1 MSSKS
6 VKNNKF
12 REKSEMSGTRQF
24 QVFQLKAQ
32 WYAHNNAPEMIH
44 SLYVIYICYVLS
56 SPLCG
61 LRRFLRTKKL
71 KANCLQ
77 YIYMLRFHAKW
88 NNNIAHQA
96 PLSTGF
102 SRQEYWSGLPFP
114 SPGDL
119 HDPGIKPRSL
129 ALQADF
135 SLSES
140 WGRPVI

>member
-1 MSSKS
+1 
-6 VKNNKF
+6 
-12 REKSEMSGTRQF
+12 
-24 QVFQLKAQ
+24 
-32 WYAHNNAPEMIH
+32 MIH

-102 SRQEYWSGLPFP
+102 SRQEYWSGLPFF
-114 SPGDL
+114 SPGHFL
-119 HDPGIKPRSL
+119 DPGIKPTSSL
-129 ALQADF
+129 AGRFFTTEPPGKPFYNRMPPLI
-135 SLSES
+135 SLLLPTCSVPHKGKLS
-140 WGRPVI
+140 